1 MSAEENTKLLPNSTS
16 ASSLETQ
23 QEESAAEPEELG
35 PPQSSRKL
43 PIKPNMLAQEVRVT
57 ATGANIGK
65 TTNEREIFAEETTSI
80 LVGENGGVI
89 RLSAGVTPGQL
100 LFLSN
105 VESKME
111 VVAQVKRKR
120 ADRPT
125 TCYVE
130 LEFTEPAPRFW
141 GVTFSAASALL
152 PKDAREK
159 EVAEQVMS
167 AEAADDEPSEPIA
180 APTAEELQEFKRS
193 AETLRRQAKLMERLG
208 ASDPEPVPAAPEV
221 PDTPRTPALAEVP
234 STESNSVRGR
244 NEPTDVGYPD
254 ESAHDQPEPVVAPL
268 TAAEEDL
275 LPKPSLDFRLPKVRR
290 ARGNF
295 TPNFRKG
302 ALRLMLLTAALV
314 ITAIGALWE
323 MHWIPWKAGD
333 KKTSVSNAANSGGG
347 SKAPLTGNRETEIPR
362 SELNSKMAS
371 DEPVTSPASPRM
383 EKPGITPEPAV
394 VAKSSSQTL
403 ASNVSITQ
411 PTMKKTVSAP
421 TRSAKRLAD
430 RPTARAA
437 SELATHPSSEDGVV
451 PPKLIKSV
459 RAEASLDDLHDFETG
474 NVVIDAVVGT
484 RGEVHFISVLSGPP
498 SLRHAAVEA
507 LKQYLYEPAMRQD
520 QPVPAHV
527 TITVRFHFEP

>member
-1 MSAEENTKLLPNSTS
+1 MSFEENTKLLTNSSS
-16 ASSLETQ
+16 ASSSEAQ
-23 QEESAAEPEELG
+23 QEEFPAESEELG
-35 PPQSSRKL
+35 TSQPSRKL
-43 PIKPNMLAQEVRVT
+43 PIKPNMVAQEVRVM
-57 ATGANIGK
+57 ATGASAGK

-89 RLSAGVTPGQL
+89 RLSAGVIPGQL

-125 TCYVE
+125 SCYVE

-159 EVAEQVMS
+159 EVAEQVIS
-167 AEAADDEPSEPIA
+167 AEAADDEPNEPIA
-180 APTAEELQEFKRS
+180 APTAEELQAFKRS
-193 AETLRRQAKLMERLG
+193 AETLRRQAKLMQRLG
-208 ASDPEPVPAAPEV
+208 AIEPEAAPAPPAV
-221 PDTPRTPALAEVP
+221 PEAPGTPASADVP
-234 STESNSVRGR
+234 STESNSTSGW
-244 NEPTDVGYPD
+244 NEPSEVGYPD
-254 ESAHDQPEPVVAPL
+254 RSVHGEPEPVVAPL
-268 TAAEEDL
+268 TAAEEEL
-275 LPKPSLDFRLPKVRR
+275 LPKPSLDFRPPKVRR

-314 ITAIGALWE
+314 FTTIAALWE
-323 MHWIPWKAGD
+323 MNWIPWKAGA
-333 KKTSVSNAANSGGG
+333 KKTAVSKPANSGGG
-347 SKAPLTGNRETEIPR
+347 SKAPLDGNRTTAVEN

-371 DEPVTSPASPRM
+371 DEPVTSPALPRM
-383 EKPGITPEPAV
+383 EKPGITPERAV
-394 VAKSSSQTL
+394 AAKSPSQTL
-403 ASNVSITQ
+403 AVSRSVEL
-411 PTMKKTVSAP
+411 PAVKKTTSTLTP
-421 TRSAKRLAD
+421 SAKAFGD

-437 SELATHPSSEDGVV
+437 SDLATRPSSGDVLV

-484 RGEVHFISVLSGPP
+484 HGEVHFISVLSGPP
-498 SLRHAAVEA
+498 SLRRAAVEA
-507 LKQYLYEPAMRQD
+507 LKQYVYEPAMLHD

>member
-1 MSAEENTKLLPNSTS
+1 MSAEENTKLLTNSSS
-16 ASSLETQ
+16 ASSSEAQ
-23 QEESAAEPEELG
+23 QEEFPAELEEPG
-35 PPQSSRKL
+35 ASQPSRKL
-43 PIKPNMLAQEVRVT
+43 PIKPNMVAQEVRVT
-57 ATGANIGK
+57 ATGANAGK
-65 TTNEREIFAEETTSI
+65 TTNEREIFAEETTSL

-100 LFLSN
+100 LFLTN
-105 VESKME
+105 VESKRE

-125 TCYVE
+125 SCYVE
-130 LEFTEPAPRFW
+130 LEFMEPAPRFW

-167 AEAADDEPSEPIA
+167 AEAADDEPSEPIT
-180 APTAEELQEFKRS
+180 APTAEELQAFKRS
-193 AETLRRQAKLMERLG
+193 AETLRRQAKLMQRLG
-208 ASDPEPVPAAPEV
+208 TIEPEAAPVPLAVPEAQG
-221 PDTPRTPALAEVP
+221 TPASADVAN
-234 STESNSVRGR
+234 TESNSTHGW
-244 NEPTDVGYPD
+244 NEPSEVGYPD
-254 ESAHDQPEPVVAPL
+254 RSVHGEPEPVVAPL
-268 TAAEEDL
+268 TAAEEEL

-314 ITAIGALWE
+314 ITAIAALWE
-323 MHWIPWKAGD
+323 MNWIPWKAGD
-333 KKTSVSNAANSGGG
+333 QKTAVSKVANSGRG
-347 SKAPLTGNRETEIPR
+347 SKAPLEGNRETAIAR

-371 DEPVTSPASPRM
+371 DEPVTSPASLRA

-394 VAKSSSQTL
+394 AAKSTSPAL
-403 ASNVSITQ
+403 AASASVAR
-411 PTMKKTVSAP
+411 PAVKKTTP
-421 TRSAKRLAD
+421 TLTQSVKGLGNRA
-430 RPTARAA
+430 TARAA
-437 SELATHPSSEDGVV
+437 SDLVAHPSAEDAAV

-507 LKQYLYEPAMRQD
+507 LKQYVYEPAMLRG